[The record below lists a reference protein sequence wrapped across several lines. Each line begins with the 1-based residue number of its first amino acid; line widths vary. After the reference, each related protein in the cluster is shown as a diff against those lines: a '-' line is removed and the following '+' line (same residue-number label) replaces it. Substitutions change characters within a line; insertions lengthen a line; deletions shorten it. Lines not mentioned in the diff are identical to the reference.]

1 MAIKL
6 SNSPTFVIIPEGRH
20 TFKITNVNYNQDF
33 GKMEITLVTSEGM
46 KQTERYN
53 LFNNNG
59 EYNEKAINAFSYF
72 ARVATGNMAL
82 EEIEAEQLVGCFIN
96 AEVVHTKQPNK
107 NDPQKI
113 VTFVNLKNYE
123 VAKGFETAPK
133 KSEFD
138 F

>member
-20 TFKITNVNYNQDF
+20 TFKINEAKYDEDF
-33 GKMEITLVTSEGM
+33 GKMEITLVTADGM
-46 KQTERYN
+46 KQVERFT
-53 LFNNNG
+53 LLDNNG

-72 ARVATGNMAL
+72 ARVATGNLAL
-82 EEIEAEQLVGCFIN
+82 EEIEAKQLVGCYIN
-96 AEVVHTKQPNK
+96 AEVAHTKVPSNK
-107 NDPQKI
+107 DPQKT

-123 VAKGFETAPK
+123 MAKGFNSEK

>member
-6 SNSPTFVIIPEGRH
+6 SNAPTFVIIPEGRH
-20 TFKITNVNYNQDF
+20 TFKITEVNYKQDF
-33 GKMEITLVTSEGM
+33 GKMEINLVTAEGM
-46 KQTERYN
+46 KQTERYT
-53 LFNNNG
+53 LLNNNG

-72 ARVATGNMAL
+72 ARMATGNMAL
-82 EEIEAEQLVGCFIN
+82 EEIEAEQLVGCFIS

-107 NDPQKI
+107 NDPQKT

-123 VAKGFETAPK
+123 VAKGFDSDKKTAI
-133 KSEFD
+133 D